1 MVGTLSP
8 DTPDTQFISLCY
20 KLQIVEVVRSPLF
33 STSRPGGSRGRAMRS
48 RLRYNDLQLEK
59 DNSNEAPAEPPREMR
74 IHMDKI
80 ARVVARKGL
89 RIERK
94 IMNVS

>member
-1 MVGTLSP
+1 MKFGESDFDVSYDLIFMVFFQNLSTNLTLM
-8 DTPDTQFISLCY
+8 FIIYIYIYIPVKKNVHSL
-20 KLQIVEVVRSPLF
+20 Q
-33 STSRPGGSRGRAMRS
+33 
-48 RLRYNDLQLEK
+48 NDLQLEK